1 MGLIPLIRRTQ
12 TLQAGHG
19 GWSMDEKVFEVK
31 NVDYSCLGKF
41 PALSGVNLEI
51 RARERISVLGAN
63 GSGKSSLLHMLN
75 GLIFPQQGEV
85 RFMGRL
91 LSEDVFRNEEFNSF
105 FRKTV
110 GFVFQN
116 SDIQLFSPTV
126 RDEIAFGPVQLGLSM
141 EEMEERVNDLLDMLN
156 IRNLSDRPPYQLSG
170 GEKKKVAIASI
181 LAVNP
186 DVLLLDEPTNGLDPK
201 TQSWLLDL
209 LEELHRVG
217 KTLVTATHDL
227 SIVERISDRTV
238 VLGEDHTVAAARK
251 TREILSDTPLLLNV
265 NLIHEHLHCHNG
277 MVHVHEHGHFS
288 EHEHVHRPTGEQ

>member
-1 MGLIPLIRRTQ
+1 
-12 TLQAGHG
+12 
-19 GWSMDEKVFEVK
+19 
-31 NVDYSCLGKF
+31 
-41 PALSGVNLEI
+41 
-51 RARERISVLGAN
+51 
-63 GSGKSSLLHMLN
+63 
-75 GLIFPQQGEV
+75 
-85 RFMGRL
+85 
-91 LSEDVFRNEEFNSF
+91 
-105 FRKTV
+105 
-110 GFVFQN
+110 
-116 SDIQLFSPTV
+116 
-126 RDEIAFGPVQLGLSM
+126 
-141 EEMEERVNDLLDMLN
+141 
-156 IRNLSDRPPYQLSG
+156 
-170 GEKKKVAIASI
+170 VAIASI